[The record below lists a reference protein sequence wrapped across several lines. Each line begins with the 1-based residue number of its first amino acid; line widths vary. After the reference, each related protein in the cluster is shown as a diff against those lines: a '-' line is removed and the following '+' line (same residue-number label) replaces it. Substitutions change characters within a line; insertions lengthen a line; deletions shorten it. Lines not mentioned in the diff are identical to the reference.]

1 MGVIHDVWHSHEQKS
16 LIFSRNKSHSSAII
30 KRKKGYSNSKV
41 VENLNC
47 VF

>member
-1 MGVIHDVWHSHEQKS
+1 MGVVHDVWHSHEQKS
-16 LIFSRNKSHSSAII
+16 LFFSRNKSHSSAII

-41 VENLNC
+41 VENLSC